1 MGNVLGPTTNALSL
15 DPIATV
21 WSVTFVNKKT
31 MVVAKARCGQILSL
45 GLVFLAKAGRV
56 SL

>member
-1 MGNVLGPTTNALSL
+1 VLGPTTNALSL

-31 MVVAKARCGQILSL
+31 MVVAK
-45 GLVFLAKAGRV
+45 V
-56 SL
+56 